1 MSVEL
6 NVGIKKGIIAE
17 SKSNIQDK
25 KKIDK

>member
-6 NVGIKKGIIAE
+6 NIGIKKEIIAE

-25 KKIDK
+25 KIDK